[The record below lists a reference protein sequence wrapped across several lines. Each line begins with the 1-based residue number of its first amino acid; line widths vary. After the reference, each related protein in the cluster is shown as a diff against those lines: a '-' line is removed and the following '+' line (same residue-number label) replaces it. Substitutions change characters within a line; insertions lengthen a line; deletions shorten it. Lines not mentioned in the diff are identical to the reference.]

1 MNTSRQRGGYGT
13 RESGKPDPAEFSQ
26 DFPGGQKG
34 PKTFRKSSDFQG
46 LLTFIKRFR
55 FYSPYNAML
64 IQIQMPGAT
73 FTATPRVWLDKYKRK
88 VKPGSRPIVILQPM
102 GPVLFVFD
110 VSDTEPLP
118 NAPALPTE
126 VTNPFDIPVVDVE
139 APFTRTVSNAIRD
152 GVEVVAENA
161 GSQLAGSIRACT
173 SPGQLKF
180 QVRVQPK
187 ESFVDI
193 PKRYHLS
200 LNAKTNT
207 AGRYVTLVH
216 ELAHLY
222 CGHLGT
228 PNENWWPDRRGLHLN
243 VREFEAETVAYLVCI
258 RKGIDSKSDTYLSG
272 YLKEN
277 DEIPNISLDL
287 VLKNTGL
294 IERMGRERLKRRE

>member
-1 MNTSRQRGGYGT
+1 MEQGNPESPVQPNSARTSLEDKKALDELFIQV
-13 RESGKPDPAEFSQ
+13 
-26 DFPGGQKG
+26 
-34 PKTFRKSSDFQG
+34 KTFRKSSDFQG

-73 FTATPRVWLDKYKRK
+73 FVATPRVWLDKYKRK

-102 GPVLFVFD
+102 GPVMFVFD
-110 VSDTEPLP
+110 VSDTEALP

-126 VTNPFDIPVVDVE
+126 VTNPFDIPAVDVE
-139 APFTRTVSNAIRD
+139 APYARTVSNAIRD
-152 GVEVVAENA
+152 GVEVVTENA
-161 GSQLAGSIRACT
+161 GSQLAGSIRSCT

-187 ESFVDI
+187 ESFVDV
-193 PKRYHLS
+193 PKRYQLS

-207 AGRYVTLVH
+207 AGRYATLVH

-228 PNENWWPDRRGLHLN
+228 PNENWWPDRRGLNLN
-243 VREFEAETVAYLVCI
+243 VREFEAETVAYLVCT
-258 RKGIDSKSDTYLSG
+258 RKGIDSKSGEYLSG
-272 YLKEN
+272 YLEKN
-277 DEIPNISLDL
+277 DEIPDISLDL

>member
-1 MNTSRQRGGYGT
+1 MEQGNPESPAQPNSARTSLEDKKALDELFIQV
-13 RESGKPDPAEFSQ
+13 
-26 DFPGGQKG
+26 
-34 PKTFRKSSDFQG
+34 KTFRKSSDFQG

-73 FTATPRVWLDKYKRK
+73 FVATPRVWLDKYKRK

-102 GPVLFVFD
+102 GPVMFVFD
-110 VSDTEPLP
+110 VSDTEALP

-126 VTNPFDIPVVDVE
+126 VTNPFDIPAVDVE
-139 APFTRTVSNAIRD
+139 APYARTVSNAIRD
-152 GVEVVAENA
+152 GVEVVTENA
-161 GSQLAGSIRACT
+161 GSQLAGSIRSCT

-187 ESFVDI
+187 ESFVDV
-193 PKRYHLS
+193 PKRYQLS

-207 AGRYVTLVH
+207 AGRYATLVH

-228 PNENWWPDRRGLHLN
+228 PNENWWPDRRGLNLN
-243 VREFEAETVAYLVCI
+243 VREFEAETVAYLVCT
-258 RKGIDSKSDTYLSG
+258 RKGIDSKSGEYLSG
-272 YLKEN
+272 YLEKN
-277 DEIPNISLDL
+277 DEIPDISLDL